1 MQLNWKGVLRG
12 QELLPCQKNFQPSI
26 LLRKAWWEHIPSLP
40 RCTVGWWACYAHT
53 RCSPHTRT
61 SVQNSTQRLANHCR
75 GFLPV
80 PLLLP
85 QRDPPRK
92 LSISKSS
99 LRAGGCQGTF
109 ICRVSVWRIETA
121 CHAVATSNTNA
132 SPAAI
137 TGACRG
143 NCTFLSLQPAI
154 AIPWAVCPSPSV
166 ILPRESASARGS
178 PQGNAV
184 KNALYV
190 LSFWFHFCMWFRKSP
205 HPSHTF
211 SLPEK

>member
-1 MQLNWKGVLRG
+1 MPTPGAQ
-12 QELLPCQKNFQPSI
+12 
-26 LLRKAWWEHIPSLP
+26 
-40 RCTVGWWACYAHT
+40 
-53 RCSPHTRT
+53 PHTRAAL
-61 SVQNSTQRLANHCR
+61 QISTQHFANHCR
-75 GFLPV
+75 GLLPV

-85 QRDPPRK
+85 ERK
-92 LSISKSS
+92 FPISKGS

-109 ICRVSVWRIETA
+109 ICRVSVWRMETA
-121 CHAVATSNTNA
+121 CHADATSNLNA

-143 NCTFLSLQPAI
+143 NCTFLSLQPATV
-154 AIPWAVCPSPSV
+154 IPWAVCPSPSV
-166 ILPRESASARGS
+166 ILPQESASARGS

-190 LSFWFHFCMWFRKSP
+190 LSFWFHFRMWFWKSP

-211 SLPEK
+211 SWLEK